1 MLLQIAAGPVSD
13 YYQHCN
19 WLYFKDVEKN
29 NCWIKLDVKI
39 KIIFRQWQN
48 YN

>member
-19 WLYFKDVEKN
+19 WLYFKDGK
-29 NCWIKLDVKI
+29 KKQLLDKI
-39 KIIFRQWQN
+39 RC
-48 YN
+48 